1 MNPLFHSHKPLNADM
16 TLLLCIDTSTT
27 HASVALAKDG
37 VLVGIKVNQNQR
49 EHASF
54 LQPAVQELLQESGY
68 KLHELSAIAVT
79 SGPGSYTGLRV
90 GFASAKGFCY
100 ALDIPLISIP
110 TTLAMSAAATT
121 QINKNEP
128 ALLCPMID
136 ARRMEVF
143 TALYQPDLSII
154 SPISALIL
162 TPDSYASE
170 LNNSRILFFGDG
182 AKKWQTICRHSNALF
197 PEVSWNA
204 ANMVELAH
212 QFYQK
217 KQYSLLAYSVPEYG
231 KGFHSTRI

>member
-1 MNPLFHSHKPLNADM
+1 ME
-16 TLLLCIDTSTT
+16 LLLCIDTSTN

-37 VLVGIKVNQNQR
+37 VFAGIKINQNQR

-54 LQPAVQELLQESGY
+54 LQPSIQQLLQESGY
-68 KLHELSAIAVT
+68 KLNELSAIAVT

-90 GFASAKGFCY
+90 GFASAKGLCY
-100 ALDIPLISIP
+100 ALNIPLISIP
-110 TTLAMSAAATT
+110 TTLAMSAAAITHT
-121 QINKNEP
+121 VTNGTE
-128 ALLCPMID
+128 LLCPMID

-162 TPDSYASE
+162 TPDSFASE
-170 LNNSRILFFGDG
+170 LSNSSILFFGDG
-182 AKKWQTICRHSNALF
+182 AKKWQTICQHTNALF
-197 PEVSWNA
+197 REVSWNA

-212 QFYQK
+212 QFYQN
-217 KQYSLLAYSVPEYG
+217 KQFSLLAYSVPEYG

>member
-1 MNPLFHSHKPLNADM
+1 MSLLFHLPKPLLADM
-16 TLLLCIDTSTT
+16 MLILCIDTSTT

-37 VLVGIKVNQNQR
+37 VMVGIKINQNQR

-54 LQPAVQELLQESGY
+54 LQPAIQLLLQESGY

-90 GFASAKGFCY
+90 GFASAKGLCY

-110 TTLAMSAAATT
+110 TTLVMSATATA
-121 QINKNEP
+121 QIGKNEP

-162 TPDSYASE
+162 SPDSFASE
-170 LNNSRILFFGDG
+170 LSNSSILFFGDG
-182 AKKWQTICRHSNALF
+182 AKKWQTICHHSNALF

-212 QFYQK
+212 QLYQN
-217 KQYSLLAYSVPEYG
+217 KQFSLLAYSVPEYG